1 MKMVEMRE
9 FTPEGL
15 AVFEGWLDRAAKVG
29 ATRMTHEPPP
39 THVLEDDR
47 YSKRLGFAG
56 RLPVRLFERKYDL
69 GMAICAGLGRDDT
82 ERLLLIPNAWPWLSL
97 LYHESTFPQ
106 KNGKWRT
113 GDNARHL
120 VQTIHGRKQDQSH
133 RHLVKSAVTNVHRFR
148 EFAAVL
154 MGNEIGQSK
163 IEEQVMSR
171 RVNPPLAHHT
181 EFVKTLY
188 RLYWDAEADDV
199 KSGARG
205 EGPGSVMHMID
216 LLTQFDLTFDIAS
229 LEVDD
234 FMRLLPN
241 DFSQFLDD
249 ANKRSIALR
258 GQQATR
264 QPESPH
270 PTGTLTQ

>member
-1 MKMVEMRE
+1 MKMVEARE

-15 AVFEGWLDRAAKVG
+15 SVFKGWLDRAAKVG
-29 ATRMTHEPPP
+29 ATRLTSEPPP
-39 THVLEDDR
+39 TDILEDDR

-56 RLPVRLFERKYDL
+56 RLPLRRFERKYDL

-97 LYHESTFPQ
+97 LYHESTFAQ
-106 KNGKWRT
+106 KNAKWRT
-113 GDNARHL
+113 GDDARHL

-171 RVNPPLAHHT
+171 RVDPPLAHHT

-188 RLYWDAEADDV
+188 RLYWDAELDNV

-205 EGPGSVMHMID
+205 EGPGSVMHMTD
-216 LLTQFDLTFDIAS
+216 LLTQFDLTFDVAS

-241 DFSQFLDD
+241 DFKRFFDD
-249 ANKRSIALR
+249 EDR
-258 GQQATR
+258 
-264 QPESPH
+264 P
-270 PTGTLTQ
+270 